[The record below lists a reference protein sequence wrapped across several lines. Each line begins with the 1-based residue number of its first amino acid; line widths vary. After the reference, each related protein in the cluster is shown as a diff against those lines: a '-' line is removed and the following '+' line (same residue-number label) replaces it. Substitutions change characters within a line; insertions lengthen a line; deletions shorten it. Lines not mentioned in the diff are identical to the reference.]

1 MTEIKM
7 ILTLDETNL
16 ILEALGQM
24 PFVRVHQ
31 LIAKI
36 QQQAHSQLAGMQNQS
51 PPLQPHATEQ
61 LTGDH
66 DER

>member
-1 MTEIKM
+1 MQDLEFK
-7 ILTLDETNL
+7 LTLEETNL

-31 LIAKI
+31 LIAKL
-36 QQQAHSQLAGMQNQS
+36 QQQARAQLPAPPDTPAFENPTRSQ
-51 PPLQPHATEQ
+51 
-61 LTGDH
+61 